1 MPTLDERLR
10 DLARDTHG
18 FVDPSPELLSRIRIA
33 TTNDS
38 RRRVRARPVFV
49 LTAAAAAVVI
59 LVLAFWLPRGTRSTE
74 QVATEPMT
82 KAGFDAQAD
91 QACRSFA
98 ASANQ
103 SGVVFATPDVKARV
117 LLGATQRLL
126 DDVDLGVDL
135 SPKGRYR
142 LAPPDARP
150 VLVAVNADLRG
161 ALDQLRAAK
170 AQTASGP
177 ASAHLAAT
185 QSALNAAHTLTGQAA
200 ARLANY
206 GAQACTAVS
215 P

>member
-10 DLARDTHG
+10 DLARDTHA
-18 FVDPSPELLSRIRIA
+18 FVEPSPELLRRIRIA

-38 RRRVRARPVFV
+38 RHRVRARPMFV
-49 LTAAAAAVVI
+49 LTAAVAGVVI
-59 LVLAFWLPRGTRSTE
+59 LVLAFWLPRATRSTE
-74 QVATEPMT
+74 QLATEPLT
-82 KAGFDAQAD
+82 KAGFAAQAD
-91 QACRSFA
+91 RACRTFA

-103 SGVVFATPDVKARV
+103 SAVVFATPDVKARV
-117 LLGATQRLL
+117 LLGATQRLV

-170 AQTASGP
+170 AQSASGP

-185 QSALNAAHTLTGQAA
+185 QSALNAAHTLTGHAA
-200 ARLANY
+200 AQLANY
-206 GAQACTAVS
+206 GAQACTTVS